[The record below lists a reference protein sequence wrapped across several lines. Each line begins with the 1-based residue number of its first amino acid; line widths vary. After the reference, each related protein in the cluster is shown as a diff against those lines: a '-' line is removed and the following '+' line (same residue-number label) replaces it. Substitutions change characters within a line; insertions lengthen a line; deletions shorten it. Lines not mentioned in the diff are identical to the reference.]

1 MFKRSGIIRE
11 IADCGAG
18 AGKAKGESETLRV
31 SDYLLNT
38 EGKATFT
45 MEKAVDT
52 ILTELRSLVMGHIYN

>member
-11 IADCGAG
+11 IADCRAG
-18 AGKAKGESETLRV
+18 AGKAKGESETLTV

-45 MEKAVDT
+45 MDT